1 MKANRHNKKNAMRI
15 LIIGI
20 NIRHIARSASL
31 AGHEVIAVDCYGDR
45 DLARYAKETA
55 RMPREGSIEH
65 LSSYVDRFRPD
76 AVVLGPGLEEASV
89 RNAVVLNN
97 PPEKTALV
105 SDKLWLAGWLEEKG
119 FPFIKTQPLDS
130 LDELHYPFL
139 VKPRKGAGGVGCRIV
154 ESAYKLQI
162 RPDPKRRIESEQ
174 GMQSCPEEDLIAQEL
189 IAGLPASVSVIGN
202 GREARAISVNEQL
215 IGVPWAGAKGFR
227 YSGNITP
234 LEAPRC
240 DMEEMAE
247 KIITEL
253 GLVGSNGVD
262 FLLTEKGPV
271 VVEVNSRF
279 QGSLD
284 TVELSGGE
292 NVFEAHLQSFSGKLP
307 QRPTPARC
315 CAGRIILYAPY
326 DLTVESDLM
335 RDWTADVPAKGSR
348 INADDPILSI
358 LATGSC
364 RDDVQSKLKM
374 KAAMICDML
383 KRAN

>member
-1 MKANRHNKKNAMRI
+1 
-15 LIIGI
+15 
-20 NIRHIARSASL
+20 
-31 AGHEVIAVDCYGDR
+31 
-45 DLARYAKETA
+45 
-55 RMPREGSIEH
+55 MPREGAIDH
-65 LSSYVDRFRPD
+65 LSFYMDKFRPD

-97 PPEKTALV
+97 PQEKTAMV
-105 SDKLWLAGWLEEKG
+105 SDKLWLAGWLEGKG

-130 LDELHYPFL
+130 LNEPHYPFL

-154 ESAYKLQI
+154 ENASQLQI
-162 RPDPKRRIESEQ
+162 MPDPERRLVSEK
-174 GMQSCPEEDLIAQEL
+174 GMKSCPEEDLIAQEL
-189 IAGLPASVSVIGN
+189 IVGLPASVSVIGN
-202 GREARAISVNEQL
+202 GSEARAISVNEQL

-234 LEAPRC
+234 LEAPNC
-240 DMEEMAE
+240 GMEEMAE
-247 KIITEL
+247 EIITEL

-262 FLLTEKGPV
+262 FLLTENGPV

-307 QRPTPARC
+307 QRPAPARC
-315 CAGRIILYAPY
+315 YAGRIILYAPC
-326 DLTVESDLM
+326 DLM
-335 RDWTADVPAKGSR
+335 VEADLERDWTADVPAKESR

-364 RDDVQSKLKM
+364 RDDVESKLKM

-383 KRAN
+383 KKAN

>member
-1 MKANRHNKKNAMRI
+1 MRI

-20 NIRHIARSASL
+20 NIRHIVRSASL
-31 AGHEVIAVDCYGDR
+31 AGHEAIAVDCYGDR
-45 DLARYAKETA
+45 DLARYAKETD
-55 RMPREGSIEH
+55 RMPREGAIDY
-65 LSSYVDRFRPD
+65 LPFYMDKFRPD
-76 AVVLGPGLEEASV
+76 AVVMGPGLEEASV
-89 RNAVVLNN
+89 RNAIVLNN

-130 LDELHYPFL
+130 LNDPQYPFL

-154 ESAYKLQI
+154 ESASQLQI
-162 RPDPKRRIESEQ
+162 MPDPERRLVSEK
-174 GMQSCPEEDLIAQEL
+174 GMQSGPEEDLIAQEL
-189 IAGLPASVSVIGN
+189 ISGLPASVSVIGN
-202 GREARAISVNEQL
+202 GSEARAISVNEQL

-234 LEAPRC
+234 LEAPHC
-240 DMEEMAE
+240 GMEEMAE
-247 KIITEL
+247 EIITAL

-307 QRPTPARC
+307 QKPAPARC
-315 CAGRIILYAPY
+315 CAGRIILYAPC
-326 DLTVESDLM
+326 DLM
-335 RDWTADVPAKGSR
+335 VEADLERDWTADVPAKGSQ

-364 RDDVQSKLKM
+364 RDDVESKLKM
-374 KAAMICDML
+374 KAAMTCDML